1 MLKVSVFAAFVCA
14 ARMLF
19 LRTFC
24 SLLLFVKN
32 MFLSDCQK
40 NQNTDSD
47 SLSLSWPNICP
58 SLTFCQKFSS
68 LINTV
73 CRLLFWLAW
82 TRDSIGISKLQQKQL
97 ISLYKISCFRASLEI
112 PILSL
117 ARTCCWPQWC
127 DYLTFRLVINII
139 NPWDVAGNW

>member
-47 SLSLSWPNICP
+47 SLSL
-58 SLTFCQKFSS
+58 
-68 LINTV
+68 
-73 CRLLFWLAW
+73 LAEYL
-82 TRDSIGISKLQQKQL
+82 SQFNFLPKIL
-97 ISLYKISCFRASLEI
+97 ISHKYGVA
-112 PILSL
+112 
-117 ARTCCWPQWC
+117 AAV
-127 DYLTFRLVINII
+127 LTGL
-139 NPWDVAGNW
+139 DQG